1 MQTTPTSPY
10 RKKGIGNRIF
20 KPSTSKKSCPNDQQP
35 SPQLRHPYRHPAR
48 RQIQCRARC
57 AGRES
62 RPSPREF
69 LRSTNSARLKRRLFS
84 PTRSVS
90 PPGLKDFS
98 PGRSSSPAMK
108 RSKASTPLSA
118 KRMTAASTTSVH
130 DSFRPTMLLK
140 RCAGRNPVRLKKA
153 AAVPAPALLPSASRP
168 VSAPH
173 RANSPKA

>member
-35 SPQLRHPYRHPAR
+35 SPQLRHPYR
-48 RQIQCRARC
+48 Q
-57 AGRES
+57 
-62 RPSPREF
+62 F

-90 PPGLKDFS
+90 PPGLTDFS

-118 KRMTAASTTSVH
+118 KRMTAASTTFVH
-130 DSFRPTMLLK
+130 DSFRPTTLLK

-153 AAVPAPALLPSASRP
+153 AAVPAPALLPSASKP
-168 VSAPH
+168 ASAPH